1 MREIIAWIAA
11 VAEDDAE
18 PGAEEVSHSIADELT
33 TSPSK
38 RGPLSD
44 RVIESLPAH
53 QFPPANEILPEEF
66 IAEESPSEQEAPFED
81 PQGGTPSLRA
91 YRRRTVAMLRRY
103 LRYSLET
110 GRLPSILGREFFRTT
125 VTSYSVTT
133 FEDRVV
139 FAHDVEMCLRRLD
152 HASQQI
158 IARVI
163 LQEHSYESAARL
175 LHCCRKTIQRN
186 LWEAIDR
193 LSEIFLE
200 LELLA
205 RFPSKEDR

>member
-1 MREIIAWIAA
+1 MSEIIAWIAA

-18 PGAEEVSHSIADELT
+18 SGAEEVSNPITDEQTENSSAD
-33 TSPSK
+33 SS
-38 RGPLSD
+38 LSD
-44 RVIESLPAH
+44 GAIERLPAH
-53 QFPPANEILPEEF
+53 QFPPANEFLPEEF
-66 IAEESPSEQEAPFED
+66 SVEESALEKEEAH
-81 PQGGTPSLRA
+81 GGSPTVRA
-91 YRRRTVAMLRRY
+91 YRRRTIAMLRRY

-110 GRLPSILGREFFRTT
+110 GRLPSVLGSEFFRTT

-152 HASQQI
+152 HGSQQI

-163 LQEHSYESAARL
+163 LQEHSYEAAARL

-186 LWEAIDR
+186 LWEAVDR

-200 LELLA
+200 LGLLA